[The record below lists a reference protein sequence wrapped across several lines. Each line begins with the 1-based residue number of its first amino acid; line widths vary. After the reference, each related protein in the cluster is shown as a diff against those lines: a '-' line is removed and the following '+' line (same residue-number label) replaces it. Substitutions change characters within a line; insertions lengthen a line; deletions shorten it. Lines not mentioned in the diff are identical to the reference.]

1 MPSRVLEANRSGRKI
16 CRNFWYFSA
25 PSSGVGWVGGSVGV
39 MTAFLLSVVGTAG
52 GVYFGR
58 WIARQYLG

>member
-1 MPSRVLEANRSGRKI
+1 MSKLLVFFGAI
-16 CRNFWYFSA
+16 
-25 PSSGVGWVGGSVGV
+25 VGSWLGWWLGGLVGV